1 MASGR
6 LAFSLLLYRLSGM
19 IPGWP
24 KKDTEEKVGAYL
36 VAHAGG
42 DDDDTIR
49 AKMGLT
55 HGKFRQLKR
64 EALSLER
71 VHLRGQT
78 TEDVYLEYKLSQ
90 VRLTGFLE
98 RMLPEF
104 KKADQAGPQVAAI
117 KAIADIN
124 DRVIKTGQEMGILER
139 ASEPGQ
145 GTGGNLFADLS
156 TAALRK
162 VITSL
167 AGEYAS
173 LEAKYGSKSIIDA
186 EYGEIYP
193 DPPKELP
200 TVGKHN
206 RSSTG
211 RTAGARRRKVVKQ
224 KAVG

>member
-1 MASGR
+1 
-6 LAFSLLLYRLSGM
+6 M
-19 IPGWP
+19 IPGWT
-24 KKDTEEKVGAYL
+24 KKETEDRVGEYL

-42 DDDDTIR
+42 ADDDAIR
-49 AKMGLT
+49 TKMDIP

-64 EALSLER
+64 EAISYER
-71 VHLRGQT
+71 THLRGQT

-90 VRLTGFLE
+90 KRLTGWLE
-98 RMLPEF
+98 RMISEF
-104 KKADQAGPQVAAI
+104 AKEAQSGPQVAAI

-167 AGEYAS
+167 AGEYAA
-173 LEAKYGSKSIIDA
+173 LEAKYGSQKIIDV
-186 EYGEIYP
+186 EYGSTYH

-200 TVGKHN
+200 AVGKHN

-211 RTAGARRRKVVKQ
+211 KASGARRRRVVKQ
-224 KAVG
+224 KAV

>member
-1 MASGR
+1 
-6 LAFSLLLYRLSGM
+6 M
-19 IPGWP
+19 IPGWS
-24 KKDTEEKVGAYL
+24 KKDTEEKVGDYL
-36 VAHAGG
+36 VARAAG

-49 AKMGLT
+49 ARMSLP
-55 HGKFRQLKR
+55 HGKFRQVKR
-64 EALSLER
+64 EALSQKR
-71 VHLRGQT
+71 AHLRGQT
-78 TEDVYLEYKLSQ
+78 TEDVYLEYKMDQ
-90 VRLTGFLE
+90 ERLAGFLE
-98 RMLPEF
+98 RMIPEF
-104 KKADQAGPQVAAI
+104 KKADQSAPQVAAI

-173 LEAKYGSKSIIDA
+173 LEEKYGSKNIIEA
-186 EYGEIYP
+186 EYGEIYQ
-193 DPPKELP
+193 DARKELAV
-200 TVGKHN
+200 VGKHN

-211 RTAGARRRKVVKQ
+211 RAAGARRRKVVKH